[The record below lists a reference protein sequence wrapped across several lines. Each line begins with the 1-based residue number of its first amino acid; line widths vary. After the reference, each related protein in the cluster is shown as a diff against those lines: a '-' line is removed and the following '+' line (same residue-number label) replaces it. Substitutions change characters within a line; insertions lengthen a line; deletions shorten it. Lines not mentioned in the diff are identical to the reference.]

1 MKLTTTTF
9 VSVDGVMQGIGN
21 PDEDRRGGFDRGG
34 WTTPLWDSDAGS
46 YLTGIFERADAFL
59 FGRWTYDVF
68 ASSWGAVANPQMNS
82 VAKALH
88 ERPKYV
94 VSNTLTDPQ
103 WANTTLLSGEVATAV
118 AGLKATAGGELQVH
132 GSGVLIRSLLDNNL
146 VDELNLFMFPA
157 VVGQGTRLFP
167 DSGPDRA
174 LELIESQATRGGV
187 TIQVYRP
194 AGHLDYGTSTA
205 DLEHMS

>member
-1 MKLTTTTF
+1 MQLTTTTF

-34 WTTPLWDSDAGS
+34 WTTPLWDSEAGA
-46 YLTGIFERADAFL
+46 YLTAIIERADAFL
-59 FGRWTYDVF
+59 FGRWTYDGF
-68 ASSWGAVANPQMNS
+68 ASSWGAVEDPNMNT

-88 ERPKYV
+88 DRPKYV
-94 VSNTLTDPQ
+94 VSSTLTEPQ
-103 WANTTLLSGEVATAV
+103 WANTTVLSGDVATAV

-132 GSGVLIRSLLDNNL
+132 GSGVLIRSLLDLDL
-146 VDELNLFMFPA
+146 VDELTLFVFPA
-157 VVGQGTRLFP
+157 VVGRGTRLFP
-167 DSGPDRA
+167 DDGPDRA
-174 LELIESQATRGGV
+174 LELVESRATSGGV

-194 AGHLDYGTSTA
+194 AGRLEYGTSTA